1 MVHPEVKMLILVI
14 LNLTSTVFLLRT
26 IHDHKKVIILLFV
39 VRLGYAPLCL
49 WFSAVNSSQILYKP
63 NLACSRMPK
72 INKFD
77 IETSIRPIRSLRS
90 GAVCRALSESETSR
104 LRIERGNR
112 NGVWHMILQTRVCG
126 VFVFIV
132 YLIYGFYSIKW
143 KQYCICI
150 RLRVCFRG
158 RSLMFWWLRL
168 RHHTPGPH
176 MGHRAAPC
184 VLGAPWFLPPL
195 LLPPPI

>member
-1 MVHPEVKMLILVI
+1 
-14 LNLTSTVFLLRT
+14 
-26 IHDHKKVIILLFV
+26 
-39 VRLGYAPLCL
+39 
-49 WFSAVNSSQILYKP
+49 
-63 NLACSRMPK
+63 MPK

-158 RSLMFWWLRL
+158 RSLMFWCCAITHPVRTWDTVQHPASWCTLISATSFTATAYLGKVEYLFGSRTK
-168 RHHTPGPH
+168 RHPSWFYFHIFMAYGGCT
-176 MGHRAAPC
+176 C
-184 VLGAPWFLPPL
+184 VSYCFSALPVCVQGSGRGVGRRERQQQ
-195 LLPPPI
+195 I